1 MQRILLTALLVTA
14 AALASADSGEELA
27 FRYRCATCHG
37 VDGMSADAR
46 YPHLAG
52 QKEAYIASR
61 LRAFRSGF
69 HPYNQMNSQ
78 AGSLSDDD
86 IATLARYYSSKEAF

>member
-1 MQRILLTALLVTA
+1 MHRILLAALLLAA
-14 AALASADSGEELA
+14 AALASAESGEELA

-52 QKEAYIASR
+52 QKEAYIAGR

-69 HPYNQMNSQ
+69 HPYNLMNGQ

-86 IATLARYYSSKEAF
+86 IATLAEYYSSKEAF